1 MFLSVLS
8 SAEVADSVMF
18 LKVIP
23 FSDLSGLQT
32 TGIIGL
38 IFHRTGVFQFFISL
52 IREEQEVIHFL
63 YGFYWLISMGLS
75 LCLQQLI

>member
-8 SAEVADSVMF
+8 SEVADSVMF
-18 LKVIP
+18 LRVVP
-23 FSDLSGLQT
+23 FSDLSDLQT

-38 IFHRTGVFQFFISL
+38 IFQRTGVFQFFISL
-52 IREEQEVIHFL
+52 TREEQEVVRFS
-63 YGFYWLISMGLS
+63 YGLYWLISMGLS